1 MIIRIVAVV
10 SLCLMLA
17 LVLYLPAAYTTA
29 QFLQQIRVE
38 HAVCTQYWE
47 GGAAA
52 RILERTF
59 AFVESKPTHTPLII
73 QDKPPA
79 SPSTA
84 VTLEVAKVGTR
95 MFDNAYI
102 RSLNGLFALGA
113 YRLATL
119 IEWLPPFGILLGAA
133 SIDGIIRRSVKKHEF
148 MRHSP
153 EIVSLSACL
162 MIMTACAMVLMLVI
176 PWTLH
181 PAVLPA
187 MFALISIW
195 MNLGIANYAKS

>member
-10 SLCLMLA
+10 SLCLMLL
-17 LVLYLPAAYTTA
+17 LVLYLPAAFTTA

-38 HAVCTQYWE
+38 HAICSQYWQ

-52 RILERTF
+52 RILERTL
-59 AFVESKPTHTPLII
+59 AFVESKPTRAPLII

-79 SPSTA
+79 SPGTA
-84 VTLEVAKVGTR
+84 VTQEVARVGTR

-119 IEWLPPFGILLGAA
+119 VEWLPPFGVLLGAA
-133 SIDGIIRRSVKKHEF
+133 SIDGIIIRAVKKQEF
-148 MRHSP
+148 RRHSP
-153 EIVSLSACL
+153 EIVSLSACIT
-162 MIMTACAMVLMLVI
+162 IMTACAMVLLLVM

-181 PAVLPA
+181 PAALPV
-187 MFALISIW
+187 MLLIISIF
-195 MNLGIANYAKS
+195 MNLGIANYAKA

>member
-10 SLCLMLA
+10 SLCLMLL

-38 HAVCTQYWE
+38 HAICSQYWQ

-52 RILERTF
+52 RILERTL
-59 AFVESKPTHTPLII
+59 AFVESKPTRVPLII

-79 SPSTA
+79 SPGTA
-84 VTLEVAKVGTR
+84 VTQEVARVGTR

-119 IEWLPPFGILLGAA
+119 VEWLPPFGILLGAV
-133 SIDGIIRRSVKKHEF
+133 SIDGIIIRAVKKQEF
-148 MRHSP
+148 RRHSP
-153 EIVSLSACL
+153 EIVSLSACIT
-162 MIMTACAMVLMLVI
+162 IMTACAMVLLLVM

-181 PAVLPA
+181 PAVLPV
-187 MFALISIW
+187 MLLIISIW
-195 MNLGIANYAKS
+195 MNLGIANYAKA